1 VRSDK
6 TLVNHLVDLCAAKGV
21 DSVVLSPGSRNAPL
35 TISFNEHKDIDCL
48 LVPDERCAGFFAIG
62 LAQKS
67 KTPVAICCTSG
78 TASLNYAPS
87 IAEAFYQ
94 RIPLLVITADRPTEW
109 VDQGDGQT
117 IVQKNVFHNF
127 VLGSYE
133 LPQEATH
140 SDEVWSGGRIVN
152 EALDLCFRQSGPV
165 HINFPM
171 REDLYG
177 KTKSSDPPKV
187 INTVTC
193 DNVLSDSQVEELS
206 LSWNTSK
213 KKLIL
218 CGQLP
223 PDQSL
228 QESLNIISEDPSVAF
243 LTETTANLWN
253 TKFIGSVDRTITT
266 ITLDELPD
274 FKPEILITIGGAI
287 ISKKIK
293 SLLRDNKPEEH
304 WHISEHDGHLDTF
317 QSLTKRIT
325 CSPSHFF
332 HRIKSKIEPIN
343 SGYGALW
350 KGKDLLIEQKHI
362 TCVSNA
368 EFSDL
373 KAFYSILEY
382 IPNESILHLS
392 NSTAVR
398 YVQLFNQI
406 RGIEYYANRGT
417 SGIDG
422 STSTAAGMA
431 FRSSKLNT
439 LITGDM
445 SFFYD
450 SNAFWNDHLKGNF
463 KVILINN
470 GGGGIFRIIPG
481 PETTDHLEEFFETK
495 QSMTAEYIAKQFNIN
510 YHKASNT
517 KELEGELEH
526 FFNIEDNNRPSLLEV
541 FTPRLKNDVIL
552 KAYFKALKA

>member
-1 VRSDK
+1 MRSDK

-21 DSVVLSPGSRNAPL
+21 HSVVLSPGSRNAPL

-48 LVPDERCAGFFAIG
+48 LVPDERCAGFFALGI
-62 LAQKS
+62 AQKS
-67 KTPVAICCTSG
+67 QTPVAICCTSG

-94 RIPLLVITADRPTEW
+94 RIPLLVITADRPVEW

-133 LPQEATH
+133 LPQEAEH

-171 REDLYG
+171 RENLYG
-177 KTKSSDPPKV
+177 KTNSSTPPKV
-187 INTVTC
+187 INTVSC
-193 DNVLSDSQVEELS
+193 SNVLSDSQIEELS
-206 LSWNTSK
+206 RTWNSSQR
-213 KKLIL
+213 KLIL
-218 CGQLP
+218 CGQLA

-228 QESLNIISEDPSVAF
+228 QESLDVILEDPSVAL
-243 LTETTANLWN
+243 LTETTANLCN
-253 TKFIGSVDRTITT
+253 TKYIGCIDRTITS
-266 ITLDELPD
+266 ITPDELHA

-293 SLLRDNKPEEH
+293 SLLRENKPEEH

-325 CSPSHFF
+325 CPPSHFF
-332 HRIKSKIEPIN
+332 HSIKSKIEPVN
-343 SGYGALW
+343 SGYATLW
-350 KGKDLLIEQKHI
+350 KGRDLLTEQKHNTFI
-362 TCVSNA
+362 SNA

-382 IPNESILHLS
+382 IPSHSALHMS

-398 YVQLFNQI
+398 YVQLYNQI
-406 RGIEYYANRGT
+406 RGVEYYANRGT

-431 FRSSKLNT
+431 YRSSKLNT

-450 SNAFWNDHLKGNF
+450 SNAFWNDHLEGNF
-463 KVILINN
+463 KVIMINN

-495 QSMTAEYIAKQFNIN
+495 QLMTAEHIAKQFDIN
-510 YHKASNT
+510 YHKVSNT
-517 KELEGELEH
+517 KELEDELEQ
-526 FFNIEDNNRPSLLEV
+526 FFKIEDNNRPSLLEV
-541 FTPRLKNDVIL
+541 FTPRLSNDTIL